1 MTIVK
6 NIAQTSKVVITLE
19 GGLPPMDGLSGN
31 MQRPNSLAPR
41 TVTLSW
47 YYRYSEPLPYLLVR
61 VEGDYVTKAGKVS
74 TNRNY
79 MDYHLNL
86 ADLDGISAVLET
98 MPGWLTHIILELTPP
113 TPLLDSHNQQRGSD
127 TK

>member
-6 NIAQTSKVVITLE
+6 NIAQTSEVRIHPKD
-19 GGLPPMDGLSGN
+19 GLPPMDGLSGN

-47 YYRYSEPLPYLLVR
+47 HYRYSEPFPYLLVR

-86 ADLDGISAVLET
+86 ADLDGMPAVLET
-98 MPGWLTHIILELTPP
+98 MPEWLPPIILELTPP